1 MLNVEPIGHVRNG
14 ITESQ
19 DFSEVISEIV
29 LLPLY
34 TDGLFRLDENDEIDV
49 IFVFDRNIGKGYR
62 LRLHPRGDE
71 SVPERG
77 IFATRTPFRPNPIGL
92 ERVKL
97 VSVEGNIVKVKGLD
111 AFDGTPVLDI
121 KPTMRLDRKLR

>member
-1 MLNVEPIGHVRNG
+1 MLNLEPIGYVKNG
-14 ITESQ
+14 ISESQ

-29 LLPLY
+29 LLPQF

-49 IFVFDRNIGKGYR
+49 LFVFDQNIGKGYR

-71 SVPERG
+71 SIPERG

-97 VSVEGNIVKVKGLD
+97 LSVEGNIVKVKGLD
-111 AFDGTPVLDI
+111 AFDGTPILDI
-121 KPTMRLDRKLR
+121 KPTKRLDRKHR

>member
-1 MLNVEPIGHVRNG
+1 MLNFGPIGYVRNG

-19 DFSEVISEIV
+19 DFSDVISDIV
-29 LLPLY
+29 ILPRF
-34 TDGLFRLDENDEIDV
+34 TDGLFRLEENDQIDV
-49 IFVFDRNIGKGYR
+49 IFVFDRNMGEGYR

-71 SVPERG
+71 SIPERG
-77 IFATRTPFRPNPIGL
+77 VFATRTPFRPNPIGL

-97 VSVEGNIVKVKGLD
+97 LGVEGNVVKVKGLD

-121 KPTMRLDRKLR
+121 KPTKRLDRKLG

>member
-121 KPTMRLDRKLR
+121 KPTMRLDRIHR